1 MRVAHIGEAR
11 VPKLSLAPIGSASGN
26 APTVIDVAFTK
37 AVPPAVIVRRTQVW
51 YQAGSY
57 ALIRGVGNNRLA
69 SVPYVAGK
77 LVTLRVAQTFV
88 AISYFWKVAAPVPLV
103 TKAYIVPYCTQAS

>member
-11 VPKLSLAPIGSASGN
+11 VPKLSLAPIGRASGS
-26 APTVIDVAFTK
+26 ALTGIEVAFTR
-37 AVPPAVIVRRTQVW
+37 AFALAVIVRRTQVW

-77 LVTLRVAQTFV
+77 LVTLSVAHTFV
-88 AISYFWKVAAPVPLV
+88 AISYFWNVAAPVPLV
-103 TKAYIVPYCTQAS
+103 TSA